1 MTRDAEHIAPI
12 MSWWAGGIGIGL
24 ILIVAVALVQPIG
37 VSTQYVVA
45 VGLAAIG
52 VGLIGVHLLDAFGLA
67 NMKVKDLF
75 LPGVAIAGMIFGVGF
90 AVAGYCPGTALAA
103 AAEGKIDACFTVAEG
118 LWGAVIF
125 AFLYPDLESSLLS
138 IGQFGRITLYEA
150 LALPGVAIALPL
162 GALCFWVAV
171 RLPERGGAS

>member
-1 MTRDAEHIAPI
+1 MKLLL
-12 MSWWAGGIGIGL
+12 GL
-24 ILIVAVALVQPIG
+24 VLGVAFGAVLQLSGASSHTKITNALRLKDLTIIKLI
-37 VSTQYVVA
+37 
-45 VGLAAIG
+45 LAAIG

-150 LALPGVAIALPL
+150 LAVPGVAIALPL
-162 GALCFWVAV
+162 GALCLWVAT
-171 RLPERGGAS
+171 RLPEPGGVS

>member
-1 MTRDAEHIAPI
+1 MKLLL
-12 MSWWAGGIGIGL
+12 GL
-24 ILIVAVALVQPIG
+24 VLGVAFGAVLQLSGASSHTKITNALRLKDLTIIKLI
-37 VSTQYVVA
+37 
-45 VGLAAIG
+45 LAAIG

-103 AAEGKIDACFTVAEG
+103 AAEGKIDACFTVAGG

-150 LALPGVAIALPL
+150 LAVPGVAIALPL
-162 GALCFWVAV
+162 GALCLWVAT
-171 RLPERGGAS
+171 RLPEPGGVS